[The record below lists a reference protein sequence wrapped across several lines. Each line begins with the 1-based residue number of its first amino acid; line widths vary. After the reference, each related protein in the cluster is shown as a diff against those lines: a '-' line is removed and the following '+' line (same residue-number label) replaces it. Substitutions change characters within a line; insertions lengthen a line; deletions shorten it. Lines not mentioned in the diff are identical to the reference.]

1 MISPRSNVVSA
12 VLKGVTA
19 LALRW
24 EEAVSETRRG
34 FPTCK
39 WAADQNLQLAG
50 TLLFGG
56 DLEKQMNVDQRR
68 SRHCGFSLMLYLVLM
83 RRSNKKKQPNHF
95 DFIIIVVEGPL
106 MSFSCQR
113 RENKYKYFT
122 DTVEYKKPRRRN
134 TRLVLSEVTGG
145 LTDRWREGR
154 RDGSTDWKWGK
165 EIRKQDGKNGAQ
177 GKLESKEGRK
187 EGRRVGWK
195 KDRVKDKREGRKE
208 TRKKEMNKSILT
220 SPKKEVKLR
229 N

>member
-68 SRHCGFSLMLYLVLM
+68 SRHCGFSLMSALYLVLM

-122 DTVEYKKPRRRN
+122 DTVEYKNHDGEILDSCCLR
-134 TRLVLSEVTGG
+134 SQEVWLTG
-145 LTDRWREGR
+145 D
-154 RDGSTDWKWGK
+154 GK
-165 EIRKQDGKNGAQ
+165 EEGMEAQ
-177 GKLESKEGRK
+177 TESEGRK
-187 EGRRVGWK
+187 
-195 KDRVKDKREGRKE
+195 
-208 TRKKEMNKSILT
+208 
-220 SPKKEVKLR
+220 
-229 N
+229 